1 MINSLKH
8 EKQKK
13 IQIGR
18 VVLKLRGRLQTVP
31 KVAHKIYGFINFNL
45 VLQRNGIEKGVYER
59 DFTIK

>member
-13 IQIGR
+13 IQIGM
-18 VVLKLRGRLQTVP
+18 VVLKLRGRLQIVP
-31 KVAHKIYGFINFNL
+31 KVEHKIYGFINFNL

>member
-13 IQIGR
+13 TNWEGCIE
-18 VVLKLRGRLQTVP
+18 VEGRLQTKPNVEY
-31 KVAHKIYGFINFNL
+31 KIYGFINFNL